1 LDFDASAA
9 AATLPASVQSLL
21 TKRADRLA
29 AEDRVLLQAASV
41 IGRRFDRQ
49 VLAVAVDEANI
60 FRHST

>member
-1 LDFDASAA
+1 
-9 AATLPASVQSLL
+9 
-21 TKRADRLA
+21 
-29 AEDRVLLQAASV
+29 VLLQAASV